1 MDYKASWSNEDLK
14 KLTIVKNHKIVF
26 DGYEYTWYRKLKDDW
41 EIHFIRNFKDRKKA
55 FAYLK
60 YNISKWNKELNNR
73 IDSEDRT
80 GAYKYI
86 ERLLDVQE
94 KTYSI
99 VHSNLPT
106 IEKINHIRLIN
117 KDISVDELSTL
128 LKVNW
133 SIIYR
138 HIRALKSRGTLLCA

>member
-1 MDYKASWSNEDLK
+1 MFEGLKA
-14 KLTIVKNHKIVF
+14 
-26 DGYEYTWYRKLKDDW
+26 
-41 EIHFIRNFKDRKKA
+41 
-55 FAYLK
+55 
-60 YNISKWNKELNNR
+60 
-73 IDSEDRT
+73 
-80 GAYKYI
+80 
-86 ERLLDVQE
+86 
-94 KTYSI
+94 
-99 VHSNLPT
+99 PT

>member
-1 MDYKASWSNEDLK
+1 MDYKTSWSDEDLK
-14 KLTIVKNHKIVF
+14 SLTIVKNHKIVF

-117 KDISVDELSTL
+117 EDISVDELSSI
-128 LKVNW
+128 LKVNNR
-133 SIIYR
+133 IIYR
-138 HIRALKSRGTLLCA
+138 HIRTLKSRGTLLCA